1 MITCSCR
8 GAPTPRKTQI
18 HEKGK
23 HANSITHWEKYCITR
38 NKCNNLIN
46 MAKNDYVSTTS
57 EKIEAES
64 FGSKNLWNLV
74 KRLLV

>member
-1 MITCSCR
+1 
-8 GAPTPRKTQI
+8 
-18 HEKGK
+18 
-23 HANSITHWEKYCITR
+23 
-38 NKCNNLIN
+38 

-74 KRLLV
+74 KRLLGSSKNHSIPPTLYKQMMT